1 MKKSKIHNRGKG
13 KKLWLRRTGIG
24 VVILIGIVFL
34 ALIVVDGTFLPKK
47 YLKPWDES
55 YSKQFD
61 DPRIQVIA
69 HGLLAPSAH
78 NLQSWKTS
86 LDKENPLEF
95 KLFVDSER
103 LLPS

>member
-1 MKKSKIHNRGKG
+1 M
-13 KKLWLRRTGIG
+13 WLRRTGIG
-24 VVILIGIVFL
+24 VAALIGIVL
-34 ALIVVDGTFLPKK
+34 LMLVLIDGTFLPKK
-47 YLKPWDES
+47 YLEPWDES

-86 LDKENPLEF
+86 LDKDNPLEF
-95 KLFVDSER
+95 KLFVDSGR
-103 LLPS
+103 PLLL

>member
-1 MKKSKIHNRGKG
+1 MKKSKIPNPGNRI
-13 KKLWLRRTGIG
+13 KLWLRRTGIG
-24 VVILIGIVFL
+24 VVILIGIGFL

-47 YLKPWDES
+47 YLRPWGES

-61 DPRIQVIA
+61 DPRIRVIA

-78 NLQSWKTS
+78 NLQSWKAS
-86 LDKENPLEF
+86 LDKDNPLEF
-95 KLFVDSER
+95 TLFLDSGR